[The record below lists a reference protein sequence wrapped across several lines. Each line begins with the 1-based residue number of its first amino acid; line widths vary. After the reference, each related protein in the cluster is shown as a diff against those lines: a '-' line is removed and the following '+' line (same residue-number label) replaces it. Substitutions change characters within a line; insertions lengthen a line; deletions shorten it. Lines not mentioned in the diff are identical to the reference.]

1 MSLCYLYSKSITY
14 PYVQTLINSFGDSS
28 IVDIDSIE
36 NINHNDIYILELNNA
51 DKEISQK
58 LVNMFKKKQ
67 NALIYF
73 IIPKNYTLILFQLTY
88 LLETK
93 SIVTHTQDVE
103 KYIAKIKS
111 DKNIFYQESLQKWL
125 GNIKLQTQDFIIY
138 KNDTLAYVTPSILTT
153 FESSNN
159 SNFAETIIS
168 QVDLVQLLQ
177 YEISLVCDIATESS
191 SKKSYQF
198 KSRHIAENEKI
209 IYIEALDSQEK
220 APKFMSSR
228 ISFIELLKESLLQ
241 IDISQ
246 DKLSILS
253 INITNIKELLCMYSI
268 VEFEE
273 ILLEMLVF
281 MESILDKKLIFSQFE
296 NNFYVILFENMDFA
310 EVNNFVE
317 HFSNK
322 LINYLTTKDTKFML
336 DFFTLDLKD
345 KKFNDILTILDKMEH
360 EKFKVTEINSQYVK
374 YFTTKDREVN
384 ALDLLNEAYKDNLE
398 LKILNIYNGL
408 VVNTHSSIKKITQD
422 SLYITF
428 ESLQGVMLNLEKK
441 TVIQSDSFS
450 QDILAEVK
458 QISYSKKIAILE
470 NFKFLNTNAN
480 SRQYARVTTPIKIP
494 IAINTQGNI
503 VNGVILDIS
512 IKSIA
517 IKVKKTPKIP
527 MVTLKKAM
535 LVFNLVDISAE
546 DGYTQLQL
554 SSKVIIVTLVDT
566 TDHYKVICDLE
577 QDSQNLDI
585 VLKYVYSRQKELI
598 IELKKMAKLN
608 S

>member
-1 MSLCYLYSKSITY
+1 VSLCYLYSKSITY
-14 PYVQTLINSFGDSS
+14 PYVQTLINSFEDSS

-103 KYIAKIKS
+103 KFIAKIKS

-159 SNFAETIIS
+159 SNFAKTILS

-177 YEISLVCDIATESS
+177 YEISLVCDLATESCG
-191 SKKSYQF
+191 KKSYQF

-209 IYIEALDSQEK
+209 IYIQTLNSQEK
-220 APKFMSSR
+220 APEFMSSR

-253 INITNIKELLCMYSI
+253 INISNIKELLCMYSI

-281 MESILDKKLIFSQFE
+281 MESILDRKLIFSQFE
-296 NNFYVILFENMDFA
+296 NNFYVILFENMDFS

-336 DFFTLDLKD
+336 DFFTLDLKE

-360 EKFKVTEINSQYVK
+360 EKFKVTELNSQYVK

-408 VVNTHSSIKKITQD
+408 VVNTPSSIKKITQD
-422 SLYITF
+422 SIYITF

-458 QISYSKKIAILE
+458 QISYSKKIAVLE

-480 SRQYARVTTPIKIP
+480 SRQYARVTTPMKIP

-517 IKVKKTPKIP
+517 VKVKKTPKIP
-527 MVTLKKAM
+527 MVALTKAT
-535 LVFNLVDISAE
+535 LVFNLIDPLAE

-554 SSKVIIVTLVDT
+554 SSKVIMVTLVDT
-566 TDHYKVICDLE
+566 TDHYKVICDLD

-585 VLKYVYSRQKELI
+585 VLKYVYNRQKELI